1 MASSTCIVSWPSHSP
16 VSTSITSAPRSS
28 SISTA
33 QVPSCI
39 LSPPII
45 FLFTNRSIFPK
56 IREQCNLLPYQ
67 RRFPHHVCLEDTL
80 NRKHGNVLKNNQFK
94 LFCLDKIR
102 SIWHGSEYSSIFQAL
117 RWKIRT
123 QSVHDHDFVVKRT
136 TSFSL
141 EVGSNF
147 LHYNLRTSSRASSGS
162 EEVEQDVS
170 HEEIRS
176 TPTSPFFNIRDDET
190 LIRKAALAA
199 DADMVLAIIA
209 TKCPENPQGLV
220 LTLEDCCILV
230 RASLAENNA
239 NLAFSILNAMRGSQ
253 MQRRVG
259 SVTGMKNILYKFLYF
274 TSSLISANR

>member
-1 MASSTCIVSWPSHSP
+1 MASSTCIISWPSHSP
-16 VSTSITSAPRSS
+16 VSTSTTSAHSAPRSS
-28 SISTA
+28 SITTA
-33 QVPSCI
+33 QVSSCI
-39 LSPPII
+39 LSSPVI
-45 FLFTNRSIFPK
+45 FLFTNRSICPK
-56 IREQCNLLPYQ
+56 IREQSHLLPNQ
-67 RRFPHHVCLEDTL
+67 RRFPHHACTL
-80 NRKHGNVLKNNQFK
+80 NRKHGIFLKNNPFK

-102 SIWHGSEYSSIFQAL
+102 SIWHGSEYSSIFQPL
-117 RWKIRT
+117 RWKIRI
-123 QSVHDHDFVVKRT
+123 QSVHHHDFVVKRT

-147 LHYNLRTSSRASSGS
+147 PHHNLRTSSRASSGS

-170 HEEIRS
+170 HEEIRT
-176 TPTSPFFNIRDDET
+176 TPMSPFFNIRDDET

-199 DADMVLAIIA
+199 DADTVLEIIA
-209 TKCPENPQGLV
+209 TKCLENPQGLV

-259 SVTGMKNILYKFLYF
+259 SVTGMKNILYKFL
-274 TSSLISANR
+274 